1 MQGLVREVKV
11 HIENGRV
18 SRNKTNDLK
27 ASPQEIAFDLSNS
40 VRCKYA
46 HGLHGIALKCSTFE

>member
-1 MQGLVREVKV
+1 MFAVSRDSSSEPMQGLVREVQV

-18 SRNKTNDLK
+18 LRNKTNDLK

-40 VRCKYA
+40 VRCK
-46 HGLHGIALKCSTFE
+46 